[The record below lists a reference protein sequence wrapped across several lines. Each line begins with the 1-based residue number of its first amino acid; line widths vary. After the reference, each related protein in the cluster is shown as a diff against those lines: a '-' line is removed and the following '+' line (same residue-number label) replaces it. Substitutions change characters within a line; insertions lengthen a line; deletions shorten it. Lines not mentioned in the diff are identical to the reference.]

1 MESRVQQGF
10 SAHTPIRTPI
20 FLPMNELVLA
30 SGNGGKI
37 REFEAMLG
45 PLGYAVIPQGALG
58 IADAEE
64 PYGTFVENA
73 LAKARHA
80 SRLSGK
86 PALADDSGIC
96 VRALGGAPGVHSA
109 RYAGDAPAGAPSGRE
124 TTDAR
129 NNARLIAALAATRD
143 RSAHYLA
150 VIVLLRHAD
159 DPEPLIAE
167 GRWHGRIIDAPRGA
181 NGFGYDPYFL
191 LPDEGKTAA
200 ELDPARKNAISHRG
214 RALQRLLALLR
225 ESA

>member
-1 MESRVQQGF
+1 MK
-10 SAHTPIRTPI
+10 
-20 FLPMNELVLA
+20 ELVLA
-30 SGNGGKI
+30 SGNTGKI

-45 PLGYAVIPQGALG
+45 PLGYTVTAQGALG

-80 SRLSGK
+80 SRLSGR

-96 VRALGGAPGVHSA
+96 VRALGGAPGVYSA
-109 RYAGDAPAGAPSGRE
+109 RYAGEVPAGEPTGRE
-124 TTDAR
+124 ASDAR
-129 NNARLIAALAATRD
+129 NNRKLIEALRGVED

-167 GRWHGRIIDAPRGA
+167 GRWYGRFVDAPRGQ

-191 LPDEGKTAA
+191 LPDLGKTAA
-200 ELDPARKNAISHRG
+200 ELEPKLKNAVSHRG
-214 RALQRLLALLR
+214 KALQHLLALLR
-225 ESA
+225 ENA